1 MCLGEVPDLHLL
13 GNTHAA
19 QFRAVGPRALCCG
32 RSEVLSEVLRVVQTV
47 FQGDGCLWSMDV
59 TREVEGRAGT
69 GQRLLPLR

>member
-47 FQGDGCLWSMDV
+47 FQGDGRICYIENPHS
-59 TREVEGRAGT
+59 
-69 GQRLLPLR
+69 LLTQQSHFVAFAE